1 MGLVAA
7 QAVAANPV
15 KEVGRMVKS
24 LIRKKGQVTLTKELL
39 DQIGAHENDEILW
52 EVIDGKLVGTPYVSV
67 SVPKH
72 QAWYYSEKWQVA
84 ESEID
89 QWVDAGGLETTQ
101 IYNTAEDAISALDRL
116 KKK

>member
-1 MGLVAA
+1 
-7 QAVAANPV
+7 
-15 KEVGRMVKS
+15 MVKS
-24 LIRKKGQVTLTKELL
+24 LIRKKGQITLTKELL

-72 QAWYYSEKWQVA
+72 QAWYYSEKWQAA
-84 ESEID
+84 EREVD
-89 QWVDAGGLETTQ
+89 QWVAAGGLDNAPNYRTP
-101 IYNTAEDAISALDRL
+101 EDAISALNRL